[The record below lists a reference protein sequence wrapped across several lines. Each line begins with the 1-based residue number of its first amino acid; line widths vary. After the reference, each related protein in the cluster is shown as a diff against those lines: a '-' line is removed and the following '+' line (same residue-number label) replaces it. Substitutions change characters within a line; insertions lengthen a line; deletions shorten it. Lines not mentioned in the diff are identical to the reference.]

1 MLQKIAGL
9 TKARAQAILDTR
21 DSVGYFHNRE
31 QASSTIKLT
40 MYLNHFTF
48 TPDNTMSIF
57 LALSVKLQVFILLMI
72 DVRFIL
78 QIKSIK
84 GIGPK
89 SYEQCIGFLR
99 IYPNQPTKNSDET
112 AECEF

>member
-31 QASSTIKLT
+31 QASSTIKPT

-48 TPDNTMSIF
+48 IPDNAIF
-57 LALSVKLQVFILLMI
+57 LALPVKLQVFILLMI
-72 DVRFIL
+72 YV
-78 QIKSIK
+78 
-84 GIGPK
+84 
-89 SYEQCIGFLR
+89 
-99 IYPNQPTKNSDET
+99 
-112 AECEF
+112 